1 MIDAISGYIDPGT
14 ASAVAAMI
22 ISAII
27 GFGVYVRLYWEKIK
41 LKFSRSWNLVLTN
54 LVLIVVM

>member
-1 MIDAISGYIDPGT
+1 MVDAISGYIDPGT
-14 ASAVAAMI
+14 ASAIAAMI

-41 LKFSRSWNLVLTN
+41 LKFSRS
-54 LVLIVVM
+54 

>member
-14 ASAVAAMI
+14 ASAITAMI

-41 LKFSRSWNLVLTN
+41 LKFSRS
-54 LVLIVVM
+54 